1 MDSQLAV
8 LAEGDSNR
16 GHRTLA
22 EKAFETLHS
31 AIITGQLRPGTRLPI
46 EELADVLEMSPM
58 PIREA
63 VRRLDGAGLVEN
75 IPHRGAR
82 VTELSVTDLS
92 EVYEARLALEVLAIR
107 RAAER
112 FDAAHEAAAAQRL
125 ATLNHMT
132 DDNSATTSVAHEAFH
147 FALYDAADSAWLLRL
162 IRPVWETSERYCLE
176 VPQCRQLA
184 ARVPATILTARRSH
198 CTTTWPRRPTTSRS
212 RWAASRCSSSGSRS
226 RRSGRAA
233 GGRVLKDPSLWAR
246 FQHGPLKAAECGG
259 EPGQFGDRVS
269 IAALVAGR
277 VTRYRPAVGVTESA
291 IGGAS

>member
-107 RAAER
+107 RAAGR
-112 FDAAHEAAAAQRL
+112 FDAAHEASAGQRL

-132 DDNSATTSVAHEAFH
+132 DDNSATTSAAHEAFH
-147 FALYDAADSAWLLRL
+147 FALYDAADSAWLMRL

-184 ARVPATILTARRSH
+184 ARGPEHEAILEA
-198 CTTTWPRRPTTSRS
+198 C
-212 RWAASRCSSSGSRS
+212 ASNDPD
-226 RRSGRAA
+226 RAA
-233 GGRVLKDPSLWAR
+233 VALHDHLATTANHVSVAM
-246 FQHGPLKAAECGG
+246 GG
-259 EPGQFGDRVS
+259 ERLFELE
-269 IAALVAGR
+269 ITVA
-277 VTRYRPAVGVTESA
+277 
-291 IGGAS
+291 

>member
-1 MDSQLAV
+1 MESPLAV

-31 AIITGQLRPGTRLPI
+31 AIITGRLRPGTRLPI

-82 VTELSVTDLS
+82 VTELSVIDLS

-112 FDAAHEAAAAQRL
+112 FDAAREASAGQRL

-132 DDNSATTSVAHEAFH
+132 DDNSATTSAAHQAFH

-184 ARVPATILTARRSH
+184 ARVPEHEAILDA
-198 CTTTWPRRPTTSRS
+198 CAGNDPD
-212 RWAASRCSSSGSRS
+212 
-226 RRSGRAA
+226 RAA
-233 GGRVLKDPSLWAR
+233 VALHDHLATTANHVSVAM
-246 FQHGPLKAAECGG
+246 GG
-259 EPGQFGDRVS
+259 EPLFELG
-269 IAALVAGR
+269 ITVA
-277 VTRYRPAVGVTESA
+277 
-291 IGGAS
+291 